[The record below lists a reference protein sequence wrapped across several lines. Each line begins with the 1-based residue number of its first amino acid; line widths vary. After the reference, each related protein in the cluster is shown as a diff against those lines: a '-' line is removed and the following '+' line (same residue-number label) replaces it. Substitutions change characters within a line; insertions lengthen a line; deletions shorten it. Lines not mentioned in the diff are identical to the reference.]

1 MVSKLFSSID
11 IRGVRLP
18 NRIVLSP
25 LCMYSAKNGVA
36 NEWHFSHLSTFA
48 RAKIGLIFTEATAVQ
63 KIGRITPFCLGLWNR
78 KQAKALKP
86 IVKFIKEM
94 GSIPGFQLAHAG
106 RKAGTKEP
114 WNGGV
119 PLDDDDI
126 KKGNKPWKTIAP
138 SSIPLAEN
146 WVIPKA
152 MDKSDI
158 KKLIKSYVNSAKL
171 AIDIGFKVLEVHAAH
186 GYLLHS
192 FLSPLSNKRNDSYG
206 GDLFGRARLLTEIII
221 AIRKEIPQEI
231 PIFCRISAVD
241 GLKNGWSMQ
250 DSLELAKILAEIGV
264 DVIDCSSGGLT
275 GRPRFVAH
283 DDGQL
288 MKTNIDRGLGFQVP
302 YAEKIKRNVSIK
314 TMAVGVIVDPHQAE
328 NILLQKQADL
338 IAMGRELM
346 YNPFWPLHAAQELD
360 ADPDFS
366 LWPKQYKW
374 GINRR
379 AKIEKFKI
387 RK

>member
-25 LCMYSAKNGVA
+25 LCMYSAKNGIA

-63 KIGRITPFCLGLWNR
+63 KIGRITPFCLGLWNS

-114 WNGGV
+114 WNGGG
-119 PLDDDDI
+119 PLDDNDI
-126 KKGNKPWKTIAP
+126 EKGNKPWKTIAP

-146 WVIPKA
+146 WVTPKA

-206 GDLFGRARLLTEIII
+206 GELFGRARLLTEIII
-221 AIRKEIPQEI
+221 AIRKEISQEI

-250 DSLELAKILAEIGV
+250 DSLELAKILTEIGV

-288 MKTNIDRGLGFQVP
+288 MKTNVDRGLGFQVP
-302 YAEKIKRNVSIK
+302 YAEKIKRNVGIK

>member
-1 MVSKLFSSID
+1 
-11 IRGVRLP
+11 
-18 NRIVLSP
+18 
-25 LCMYSAKNGVA
+25 
-36 NEWHFSHLSTFA
+36 
-48 RAKIGLIFTEATAVQ
+48 
-63 KIGRITPFCLGLWNR
+63 
-78 KQAKALKP
+78 
-86 IVKFIKEM
+86 
-94 GSIPGFQLAHAG
+94 
-106 RKAGTKEP
+106 
-114 WNGGV
+114 
-119 PLDDDDI
+119 
-126 KKGNKPWKTIAP
+126 
-138 SSIPLAEN
+138 
-146 WVIPKA
+146 
-152 MDKSDI
+152 
-158 KKLIKSYVNSAKL
+158 
-171 AIDIGFKVLEVHAAH
+171 
-186 GYLLHS
+186 
-192 FLSPLSNKRNDSYG
+192 
-206 GDLFGRARLLTEIII
+206 
-221 AIRKEIPQEI
+221 
-231 PIFCRISAVD
+231 
-241 GLKNGWSMQ
+241 MQ
-250 DSLELAKILAEIGV
+250 DSLELAKILTEIGV

-288 MKTNIDRGLGFQVP
+288 MKTNVDRGLGFQVP
-302 YAEKIKRNVSIK
+302 YAEKIKRNVGIK

>member
-63 KIGRITPFCLGLWNR
+63 KIGRITPFCLGLWNS

-114 WNGGV
+114 WNGGG
-119 PLDDDDI
+119 PLDDNDI
-126 KKGNKPWKTIAP
+126 EKGNKPWKTIAP

-146 WVIPKA
+146 WVTPKA

-206 GDLFGRARLLTEIII
+206 GELFGRARLLTEIII
-221 AIRKEIPQEI
+221 AIRKEISQEI

-250 DSLELAKILAEIGV
+250 DSLELAKILTEIGV

-288 MKTNIDRGLGFQVP
+288 MKTNVDRGLGFQVP
-302 YAEKIKRNVSIK
+302 YAEKIKRNVGIK